1 MNRLSGKVALITGGA
16 MGMGAAFA
24 RAFVNEGANVVIADI
39 ADEKGRAYA
48 DELGHDNALFVPLD
62 VTDETAWDSAISAA
76 LTRFGTLNVLVN
88 SAGIFL
94 TGALAEFSV
103 NDWNKTLAVN
113 LTGPYLGIR
122 TALPALTASA
132 PSSIINISSSS
143 GLQGFSGCHA
153 YCASKWGVRGLTR
166 AVAMELAEHNIRVNS
181 VHPGGVAT
189 SMTANIHGNE
199 KIARRINPLG
209 RFARPEEIANLLV
222 YLASDESAFC
232 TGSEFVID
240 GRHTAGAKL

>member
-1 MNRLSGKVALITGGA
+1 

-24 RAFVNEGANVVIADI
+24 RAFVDEGAHVVIADI

-48 DELGHDNALFVPLD
+48 AELGQDKALYVPLD
-62 VTDETAWDSAISAA
+62 VADETAWDAAISAA
-76 LTRFGTLNVLVN
+76 LGRFGQLNVLVN
-88 SAGIFL
+88 SAGVFL
-94 TGALAEFSV
+94 TGALAEFPV
-103 NDWNKTLAVN
+103 QGWHKTLAVN

-122 TALPALTASA
+122 AALPALTASA
-132 PSSIINISSSS
+132 PASIINISSSA
-143 GLQGFSGCHA
+143 GLQGFSGYHA

-166 AVAMELAEHNIRVNS
+166 SAAMELAEHNIRVNS

-189 SMTANIHGNE
+189 AMTANIHGNE

-209 RFARPEEIANLLV
+209 RFAQPEEIAKLLV
-222 YLASDESAFC
+222 YLASDESLFC

-240 GRHTAGAKL
+240 GGHTAGAKL